1 MRIARIEDL
10 HCDAGWRTWSFLKIT
25 TDDGVIG
32 WSEYNESYGS
42 RGLTAVIRK
51 LAEHLLGVDPRPVE
65 RITAM
70 LYAMTRQ
77 APGGLIQQAIA
88 ALENALIDV
97 KARAL
102 GVPVAELL
110 CGPVR
115 DRLRLYW
122 SHCGSYRLDH
132 ALTMG
137 TAPLRSLDDVR
148 ALGREV
154 RERGFSALKT
164 NIFRFEGDAPYM
176 YQPGFARNDGWPE
189 LNVDRRLLA
198 TIEHQMAAF
207 REGAGT
213 EVDLLLDLNFN
224 FKTECYL

>member
-1 MRIARIEDL
+1 MRIAKIEDL
-10 HCDAGWRTWSFLKIT
+10 HCDAGWRNWSFLKIT
-25 TDDGVIG
+25 TDDGVVG

-51 LAEHLLGVDPRPVE
+51 LAEPLVGIDPRPVE

-88 ALENALIDV
+88 AIENALVDV

-115 DRLRLYW
+115 ERLRLYW
-122 SHCGSYRLDH
+122 SHCGSYRLESCRDH
-132 ALTMG
+132 GHVAG
-137 TAPLRSLDDVR
+137 PLACRR
-148 ALGREV
+148 PCAWP
-154 RERGFSALKT
+154 RGA
-164 NIFRFEGDAPYM
+164 
-176 YQPGFARNDGWPE
+176 
-189 LNVDRRLLA
+189 
-198 TIEHQMAAF
+198 
-207 REGAGT
+207 REGLHRT
-213 EVDLLLDLNFN
+213 QDQHLLLRPRRAVHAPAGLRP
-224 FKTECYL
+224 